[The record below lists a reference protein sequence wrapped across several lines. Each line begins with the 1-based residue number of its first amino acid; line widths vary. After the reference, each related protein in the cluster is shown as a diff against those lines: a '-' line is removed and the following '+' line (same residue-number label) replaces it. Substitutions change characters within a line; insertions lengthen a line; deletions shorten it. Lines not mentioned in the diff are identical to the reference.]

1 MKDDGRQVL
10 ARRRGSPPALATM
23 LPLLVVASGG
33 CSHGPDLP
41 PGDARLSIEW
51 RVPVGTDVPDLP
63 HVEPV
68 VAVNPADS
76 DNIVV
81 ASIVVREPMSDG
93 FYDSWTIHVLA
104 TTDGGET
111 WTRHELPGLESTFAG
126 DPWLKWAA
134 DGTLHLSGLV
144 SVPDEERG
152 GPLRVWLYES
162 ADGGQRWS
170 GPVEAPAAQPGSLDH
185 PVIDVAGERLFVFV
199 SGDLP
204 SILVSRT
211 PESGQGLEAL
221 PAFRPDSLNNN
232 LGSGVGF
239 DDDRFV
245 FSYFSMSVPQPSPL
259 WAVRPSDDGS
269 GYEMSEITSEHIPVG
284 FPMMA
289 MDRSSGPR
297 RDWIYS
303 VWTRSNERPDVMIA
317 HSDDFGASWSAPT
330 RVQADTVIANRTM
343 PAVAVNG
350 AGTVMVAWVDG
361 RHHEGDCWDVYA
373 AASLDGGATFV
384 PERRLTPEP
393 TCPAGPGNG
402 NGAAAQRWRW
412 GGDYIGLD
420 ADANGAF
427 HVVWA
432 DSRTGTYQLYM
443 AQLAVD

>member
-1 MKDDGRQVL
+1 MKSVQRIAAIRAL
-10 ARRRGSPPALATM
+10 PALWAAAACAGAPSPTEPPSM
-23 LPLLVVASGG
+23 SL
-33 CSHGPDLP
+33 GPTL
-41 PGDARLSIEW
+41 A
-51 RVPVGTDVPDLP
+51 VGTGLPDLP

-76 DNIVV
+76 DNVVV

-93 FYDSWTIHVLA
+93 FHDSWTIHVLA

-111 WTRHELPGLESTFAG
+111 WTRHELPGLESTFAA
-126 DPWLKWAA
+126 DPWLRWAP

-144 SVPDEERG
+144 AVPDEERG
-152 GPLRVWLYES
+152 DPTRVWLYES

-185 PVIDVAGERLFVFV
+185 PVIDVAGDRLFVFV

-211 PESGQGLEAL
+211 PKSGQGLEAL

-232 LGSGVGF
+232 LGAGVGF
-239 DDDRFV
+239 ADGRFV
-245 FSYFSMSVPQPSPL
+245 FSYFSMSVPQPSSL
-259 WAVRPSDDGS
+259 WAIRPADDGR
-269 GYEMSEITSEHIPVG
+269 GYEVSEITSEHIPVG

-289 MDRSSGPR
+289 VDRSSGPR
-297 RDWIYS
+297 RDRIYS

-330 RVQADTVIANRTM
+330 RVQADTTVANRTM

-350 AGTVMVAWVDG
+350 AGTVMVAWIDG

-373 AASLDGGATFV
+373 AASLDGGAIFL
-384 PERRLTPEP
+384 PERRLTPET

-420 ADANGAF
+420 ADAEGTF

-432 DSRTGTYQLYM
+432 DSRTDVYQLYTRR
-443 AQLAVD
+443 VRVE